1 MKKYVAIGVV
11 MCSLLGVGCS
21 TESVF
26 RSGPSEDNIARVDVE
41 NAPDMVQ
48 VVASSNADSKAGV
61 GHLRTQS
68 WADAAAAFERALA
81 NNPGDVRSRFGLAVA
96 NEQMGNYAAAEAA
109 YREALF
115 AKNVPEYEAGLA
127 RVRGRH

>member
-26 RSGPSEDNIARVDVE
+26 RSDRARTTSRVDVE

-48 VVASSNADSKAGV
+48 VVASVTPTPRPESDISGLSRGRRRRGV
-61 GHLRTQS
+61 
-68 WADAAAAFERALA
+68 RASLA
-81 NNPGDVRSRFGLAVA
+81 NNPGDVRSRFGPAVA

-109 YREALF
+109 YRKRF
-115 AKNVPEYEAGLA
+115 CKNVPEYEAGLA